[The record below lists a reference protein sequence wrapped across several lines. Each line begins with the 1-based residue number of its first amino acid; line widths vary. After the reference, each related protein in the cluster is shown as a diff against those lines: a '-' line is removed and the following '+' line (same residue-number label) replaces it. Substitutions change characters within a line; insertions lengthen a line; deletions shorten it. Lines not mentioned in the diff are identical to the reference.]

1 MAFLS
6 VSMSFGQTPPAVDK
20 ELAKASTTKTQA
32 SVHVIFREVVESKQ
46 QKDWTGVYNASV
58 ELYNGDKLIGT
69 YRGSTLP
76 NDKPPATSPAYEYS
90 VVLSTGSL
98 KPVIG
103 ECFYTWTRTLRADG
117 KSPCLR
123 LAAKV
128 PTLNV
133 GTARDIDKF
142 ASFLKDR
149 AIKGFF
155 QYAENILVHG
165 GFKTAW
171 RGSAG
176 CLTIHPDDTE
186 KFFESILSDSQG
198 TLSLY
203 RGIHDASTQTSYD
216 Y

>member
-1 MAFLS
+1 MALLS
-6 VSMSFGQTPPAVDK
+6 VSISFGQTPPAVDK
-20 ELAKASTTKTQA
+20 ELAKAATTKTQA
-32 SVHVIFREVVESKQ
+32 SVHVIIREVIESKQ
-46 QKDWTGVYNASV
+46 QKDWTDIYNASV

-76 NDKPPATSPAYEYS
+76 NDKPPAASPAYEYS

-103 ECFYTWTRTLRADG
+103 DCFYTWTRTLRADG

-123 LAAKV
+123 LSVKV

-142 ASFLKDR
+142 ASFLKDG
-149 AIKGFF
+149 AIKGYF
-155 QYAENILVHG
+155 QYAENILVHEG
-165 GFKTAW
+165 YKTTW

-176 CLTIHPDDTE
+176 CLTIHPEDADGFFAAIPE
-186 KFFESILSDSQG
+186 KTNG
-198 TLSLY
+198 TLSLF
-203 RGIHDASTQTSYD
+203 RGIHDDATQSSYNF
-216 Y
+216 